1 MTNFSKLSGY
11 KMNIE
16 KTELTVIDKSINN
29 VGNLKQFKV
38 QTRHIKY
45 LGCYISADKSQLY
58 KDNCIP
64 LIKD

>member
-1 MTNFSKLSGY
+1 
-11 KMNIE
+11 MNIE